1 MLMYIILKIKKS
13 NYIRA
18 IMKRLFSSQLKN
30 TFIIN
35 DIKVNCIIEIL
46 HSLIPIKS
54 VCGKRPAQAKILF

>member
-1 MLMYIILKIKKS
+1 
-13 NYIRA
+13 
-18 IMKRLFSSQLKN
+18 MKRLFSSQLKN

-46 HSLIPIKS
+46 HSLFPIKS